1 MSCRKNPRNTV
12 IIFQVSYGRDSEVCP
27 YKPGKPFPFKQIFE
41 GEGSKDPPGL
51 RCEEDVTKMI
61 DKRCGWKKACN
72 VSVTSSVS
80 DLCGPGANQYLSVA
94 YSCGKAFS
102 KVNTEVRLMLR
113 ELIMRKKTSLVLKFL
128 GGLGGWGGAVTL
140 LPEKN
145 YKSRSTDQL
154 YNIIDRQIL
163 FTNLNLKMTSAQV
176 VETSVTNNSSFQNYP
191 HPDDQTI
198 RTTDTPGFK
207 PFTKRPSC

>member
-51 RCEEDVTKMI
+51 PCEEDVTKMI

-80 DLCGPGANQYLSVA
+80 DLCGPGANQYLSVV
-94 YSCGKAFS
+94 YSCGKVS

-128 GGLGGWGGAVTL
+128 GGLGGGEGAVTL

-145 YKSRSTDQL
+145 YKMLHPPRPPSTPMILTISAFCPFSPINKSFVITASTDSDR
-154 YNIIDRQIL
+154 IIPEPRL
-163 FTNLNLKMTSAQV
+163 RGT
-176 VETSVTNNSSFQNYP
+176 
-191 HPDDQTI
+191 
-198 RTTDTPGFK
+198 
-207 PFTKRPSC
+207 